1 MKPKS
6 KITQSMFLSAAALVA
21 MLSATVSPASAIS
34 RIETTKN
41 NCSDI
46 RAALIHEGEAI
57 LRHTS
62 KRGLPIYDRYVS
74 SSLMCE
80 SPSIGVW
87 ASVPARDTNS
97 CRVIRCDPTAAD
109 YDEDSLF
116 KTRPLLRLRP

>member
-1 MKPKS
+1 MRQKT
-6 KITQSMFLSAAALVA
+6 KINQSMFLSAAALVA
-21 MLSATVSPASAIS
+21 MLSGTAGPANAIS

-41 NCSDI
+41 DCSSI
-46 RAALIHEGEAI
+46 RATLIREGAAI

-80 SPSIGVW
+80 SPAVGVW

-97 CRVIRCDPTAAD
+97 CRVIRCDPNAAD
-109 YDEDSLF
+109 DDDSLF
-116 KTRPLLRLRP
+116 KFRPLLRLK